1 MKQSLVIDAGNTRI
15 KVALFEAD
23 KLVSLQIFSENDLS
37 DLKKYL
43 HDFKSTPAIISSVRS
58 EKNTKWLYS
67 LLPYAHR
74 FNQTSPLP
82 IQINYDTPL
91 TLGLDRIANAIAV
104 AENSTALVIDLGT
117 CLKFDFIKDQAFIGG
132 SISPG
137 LRMRFKA
144 LNEFT
149 GNLPLIHDFEKID
162 VIATNTTNALISGVV
177 NGMEKEILGFIEDYK
192 RKYPKL
198 TIFMTGGDAL
208 HFDFA
213 GKYGIFV
220 DENLTLKGLNKALF
234 YVQTHLSNSF

>member
-23 KLVSLQIFSENDLS
+23 KLVSLQIFSENELS

-43 HDFKSTPAIISSVRS
+43 HDFKSIPAIISSVRS

-67 LLPYAHR
+67 LLPKALR
-74 FNQTSPLP
+74 FHQTSPLP
-82 IQINYDTPL
+82 IQIKYDTPL

-104 AENSTALVIDLGT
+104 SSNNNALVIDLGT
-117 CLKFDFIKDQAFIGG
+117 CLKFDFIQNQAFIGG

-137 LRMRFKA
+137 LNMRFRA

-162 VIATNTTNALISGVV
+162 VIATNTKDALKSGVM
-177 NGMEKEILGFIEDYK
+177 NGMEKEIIGFIEEYK
-192 RKYPKL
+192 QKYPEL
-198 TIFMTGGDAL
+198 TIFMTGGDTQY
-208 HFDFA
+208 FDIA
-213 GKYGIFV
+213 RKYGIFV

-234 YVQTHLSNSF
+234 YVQTHLSNAI